1 MEKKI
6 IFLILRMLSSG
17 GTDLPAKDQNIGA
30 WKHGKNNAELSAALL
45 TCDLK
50 KK

>member
-17 GTDLPAKDQNIGA
+17 GTDLPAEDQNIGA
-30 WKHGKNNAELSAALL
+30 WKHGKNNAQS
-45 TCDLK
+45 
-50 KK
+50 